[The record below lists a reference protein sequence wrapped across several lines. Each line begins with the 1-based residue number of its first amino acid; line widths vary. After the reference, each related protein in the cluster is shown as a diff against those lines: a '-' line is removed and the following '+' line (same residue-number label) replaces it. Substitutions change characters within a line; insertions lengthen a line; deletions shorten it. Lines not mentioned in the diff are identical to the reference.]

1 MKKYDVYFVERYWQ
15 GFIFETDEV
24 KNGIKLSGEEIVY
37 DIVDEAESK
46 DESAVITAK
55 EMQYDSFDEAEKAVN
70 AFMQNAK
77 SDIRNITTKNG
88 KVTFEGFIDFAIIE
102 TNEYEELVDEDDNS
116 IYLDYIDGLD
126 SKYYAKPL
134 TLSYK

>member
-24 KNGIKLSGEEIVY
+24 KNGITLSGEEIVD

-46 DESAVITAK
+46 DESAVITVK
-55 EMQYDSFDEAEKAVN
+55 TMLYDSFEEAENAVN

-88 KVTFEGFIDFAIIE
+88 KVTFEGFIDFAIIK
-102 TNEYEELVDEDDNS
+102 TNEYEELIDEDDNS
-116 IYLDYIDGLD
+116 TYLDYIEELD
-126 SKYYAKPL
+126 YKYYAKPL
-134 TLSYK
+134 TLLYK